1 MITGL
6 VDRLHTDTLLSD
18 RNRVLTNIK
27 GRYRL
32 EKDDKGRESRTSV
45 FACRIQRISPNRIL
59 LAAPVA
65 GNIGDIV
72 VAHFEEFGWLRGAI
86 ERKLG
91 FGFVMGLDLDKV
103 ARETIAGKIV
113 WLEKHK
119 NFAVTDA
126 RNHPRIVPSMP
137 ESTLVLADARVVPCF
152 VIDMSS
158 SGAAVSADVEVT
170 IGMPLAV
177 GTAVGRVVRLLDP
190 GFAIHFLAR
199 LPQADIERRVIRT
212 LAQTLPELR
221 QQVRS
226 AQARPVDRV
235 RAG

>member
-1 MITGL
+1 MIPGQAGQL
-6 VDRLHTDTLLSD
+6 QAETLLSD
-18 RNRVLTNIK
+18 RNRFLTNIK

-32 EKDDKGRESRTSV
+32 EKWSQGREGRASV
-45 FACRIQRISPNRIL
+45 FACRIQRISPNRLL

-65 GNIGDIV
+65 GDIGDIV
-72 VAHFEEFGWLRGAI
+72 IAHFEEFGWLRGAI

-91 FGFVMGLDLDKV
+91 FGFVMALDLDQI
-103 ARETIAGKIV
+103 ARETMAGKIV

-126 RNHPRIVPSMP
+126 RGHPRIVPSTP
-137 ESTLVLADARVVPCF
+137 ESTLVLANARVVPCF

-170 IGMPLAV
+170 MGMPLAI
-177 GTAVGRVVRLLDP
+177 GTVVGRVVRLLDP
-190 GFAIHFLAR
+190 GFAIHFIEK
-199 LPQADIERRVIRT
+199 LPRGEIERRVIRT

-221 QQVRS
+221 QQIRTSKARS
-226 AQARPVDRV
+226 FELPK
-235 RAG
+235 AG